1 MRCIHFLK
9 GGKTD
14 RETHREKDRGDG
26 ELLRGSEM
34 AVRMIDIMA
43 NTYHHHLHH
52 HLRLRRDESYY
63 SGKLAVKMSAQLA
76 TLQYHL

>member
-1 MRCIHFLK
+1 MHPFPERREF
-9 GGKTD
+9 TD
-14 RETHREKDRGDG
+14 RETEREKDRGDG
-26 ELLRGSEM
+26 EILRGSEM

-43 NTYHHHLHH
+43 STYHHLDH
-52 HLRLRRDESYY
+52 HLRLRRDETYY